1 MNGLTRNDLHDLFEQ
16 AVNDGSRCIFVE
28 ITAEGVRE
36 VICIPRAG
44 FDEKLEFYNRTYTDE
59 LRHIMNKRVMI
70 TSLSHGGPDQLE
82 HLIYN

>member
-1 MNGLTRNDLHDLFEQ
+1 MNGLTREDLNDVFEQ
-16 AVNDGSRCIFVE
+16 AVNDGSRCMFVE

-36 VICIPRAG
+36 VICIPRAW
-44 FDEKLEFYNRTYTDE
+44 FNEKLEFYNRTYTDE

-82 HLIYN
+82 QLIYN

>member
-36 VICIPRAG
+36 VICIPRAW

-59 LRHIMNKRVMI
+59 LRHIMNKRVII

>member
-36 VICIPRAG
+36 VICIPRAW
-44 FDEKLEFYNRTYTDE
+44 FDEKL
-59 LRHIMNKRVMI
+59 
-70 TSLSHGGPDQLE
+70 
-82 HLIYN
+82 